1 MRKIFFIAYTLL
13 SLSLFAQKD
22 TLVVDQIVAR
32 VGDEI
37 ILQSDVEAQYY
48 QMLANG
54 NSASRTAKCKVLE
67 DQLIQKLLINQA
79 KIDSLTVS
87 DDEVNMQVDAR
98 VDVFVQQLGGIAEL
112 EKYLNKSIFDIK
124 KDLAKMLQ
132 SQLLAQ
138 KEQAKITDDVKIT
151 PSEVAD
157 YYATIPQD
165 SIPLVDV
172 SYQISQIILYPILTK
187 AEKQITIDKM
197 NDLRDKI
204 ISGTR
209 KFESLARM
217 YSQDNESAK
226 NGGELGFVNRGDLD
240 PVFAAAAFRLKKDEV
255 SPVIKSQFGYHII
268 QMIERRGEKINVR
281 HILIREFIPNE
292 AKQRTIAFADSIR
305 NLIVSDSISFKNAA
319 MRFSNDPDTKNN
331 GGLLYNQMTGNSEFK
346 INELPPYIKYDVIKL
361 NEGEISKPISSTN
374 KKGNEVIKIYKIVKK
389 TPQHVA
395 NLNDDY
401 QLFYDNALA
410 HKKSQIFENWVE
422 KQQKQ
427 VYISIIPEYTDCT
440 FKFKNWLKN

>member
-1 MRKIFFIAYTLL
+1 MRKIFFIAYTFL

-22 TLVVDQIVAR
+22 TLVVDQILAR

-48 QMLANG
+48 QWLANG
-54 NSASRTAKCKVLE
+54 NSASRNAKCSVLE

-87 DDEVNMQVDAR
+87 DDEINMQVDAR

-112 EKYLNKSIFDIK
+112 EKYLNKNIYDIK
-124 KDLAKMLQ
+124 KDLAKMLA

-138 KEQAKITDDVKIT
+138 KEQGKITDDVKIT
-151 PSEVAD
+151 PSEVAE
-157 YYATIPQD
+157 YYATIPLD

-172 SYQISQIILYPILTK
+172 TYQISQIVFYPMLT
-187 AEKQITIDKM
+187 AMEKQITTDKM

-204 ISGTR
+204 VSGSR

-226 NGGELGFVNRGDLD
+226 NGGELGFVNRADLD
-240 PVFAAAAFRLKKDEV
+240 PVFAAAAFSLQKDQV

-268 QMIERRGEKINVR
+268 QMIERRGEKVNVR
-281 HILIREFIPNE
+281 HILVREFIPNE
-292 AKQRTIAFADSIR
+292 ATQRTLNLADSVR
-305 NLIVSDSISFKNAA
+305 NLIVTDSLSFKKAA
-319 MRFSNDPDTKNN
+319 LIFSNDLDTKNN
-331 GGLLYNQMTGNSEFK
+331 GGLVYNQMAGNAKFK
-346 INELPPYIKYDVIKL
+346 INELPPYIKYDVMNL
-361 NEGEISKPISSTN
+361 NEGEISEPISSTDN
-374 KKGNEVIKIYKIVKK
+374 KGNNVVKIYKIDKK
-389 TPQHVA
+389 APQHVA
-395 NLNDDY
+395 DLNDDY

-410 HKKSQIFENWVE
+410 HKKSQIFENWVK

-427 VYISIIPEYTDCT
+427 VYISIIPEYTDCS
-440 FKFKNWLKN
+440 FKFKNWLKK